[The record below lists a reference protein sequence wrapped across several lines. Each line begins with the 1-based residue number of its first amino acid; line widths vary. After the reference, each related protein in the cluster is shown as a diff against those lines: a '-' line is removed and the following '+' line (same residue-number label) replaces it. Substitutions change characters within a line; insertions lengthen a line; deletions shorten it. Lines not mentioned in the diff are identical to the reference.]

1 MSSLLD
7 ARGSGAYPPLMTSFR
22 NRWAW
27 RTERGGSLRAR

>member
-1 MSSLLD
+1 VP
-7 ARGSGAYPPLMTSFR
+7 AYPAAMTSVR